1 MLFSARAIAA
11 LLATA
16 VPHRAP
22 PVQSGATGAAA
33 AEWLDAFLGDD
44 ILTEARWAAAE
55 ADREEDEE
63 IEENEGASALTY
75 GEFEVGCFHLLLEH
89 AVGLSG
95 GDSSTIT
102 FCDLGS
108 GGGRLV
114 LSAAAAWPFRRCVGV
129 ELLATLH
136 EMAIGMHGAA
146 RQVADKLDRPL
157 APCTFERLDLTD
169 TAAAAHLADC
179 GIAFAFSTCFGD
191 ARFATA
197 LRHNLPAG
205 CLVVTIDA
213 LMPNLEGGSHERL
226 PFFHMIDA
234 VSVPWLVG
242 TDERAED
249 GGASAGHVAYF
260 WRLETDRPQLSVDYS
275 VLSQRPSLLVPVDG
289 SSDDED
295 EAAGTAGEED
305 EGNDGEDLSADG
317 PLAQRLQADMASLV
331 PLAAARF
338 AVLDT
343 QTSRGR
349 GLFVGSERIPLGMY
363 LMDYGGELLNEPQ
376 FDARYPSGE
385 GADYAVGIDSTQSG
399 GQAVYIDAA
408 NPSMSNLARYMNHCD
423 AAPNCRAA
431 TLRSPPRLML
441 FTTRD
446 VEVGEELVWDYGARY
461 WGQRPDK
468 V

>member
-1 MLFSARAIAA
+1 MKRSRRMRGRRHSRTASSRSAASTCSWSTPSAYLEATRAPSPSVTSVREGAA
-11 LLATA
+11 LCS
-16 VPHRAP
+16 PQRPRGHFD
-22 PVQSGATGAAA
+22 AAWA
-33 AEWLDAFLGDD
+33 WSSSQLCTRWRSECMARHVKWP
-44 ILTEARWAAAE
+44 TSSTARWHRVHLRGSTSLIRPRLRTWPIAGSPLPS
-55 ADREEDEE
+55 RR
-63 IEENEGASALTY
+63 ASATLALPLRCATI
-75 GEFEVGCFHLLLEH
+75 CLLDVSWSQLMC
-89 AVGLSG
+89 
-95 GDSSTIT
+95 GDSSGTRS
-102 FCDLGS
+102 LPS
-108 GGGRLV
+108 
-114 LSAAAAWPFRRCVGV
+114 
-129 ELLATLH
+129 
-136 EMAIGMHGAA
+136 
-146 RQVADKLDRPL
+146 
-157 APCTFERLDLTD
+157 APCS
-169 TAAAAHLADC
+169 AVSC
-179 GIAFAFSTCFGD
+179 
-191 ARFATA
+191 ART
-197 LRHNLPAG
+197 PQ
-205 CLVVTIDA
+205 A